1 MTGEV
6 VGARGS
12 GWLGG
17 RSQDDQMGEDVDFL
31 SLTEAAC
38 LGFYLTRP
46 HFGGGEGSAGGDVF
60 EPWHHAALKTRC
72 YLG

>member
-1 MTGEV
+1 
-6 VGARGS
+6 
-12 GWLGG
+12 
-17 RSQDDQMGEDVDFL
+17 MGEDVDFL